1 MYRYPSTASRGITCA
16 LTGRRKDPR
25 RPGVIGDMDPV
36 HASTPADLRARLGL
50 LALERD
56 AARRTQLSED
66 NPYMT
71 DLHDEIA
78 EVEHAYVCSAV
89 AAIAELRADLGGRL
103 RG

>member
-1 MYRYPSTASRGITCA
+1 MHPLPPTSAPASACSRSSA
-16 LTGRRKDPR
+16 MQP
-25 RPGVIGDMDPV
+25 
-36 HASTPADLRARLGL
+36 
-50 LALERD
+50 
-56 AARRTQLSED
+56 AARELSED

-89 AAIAELRADLGGRL
+89 AAIAELRANLGGRL

>member
-1 MYRYPSTASRGITCA
+1 
-16 LTGRRKDPR
+16 
-25 RPGVIGDMDPV
+25 MDPV
-36 HASTPADLRARLGL
+36 FASTPADLRARLGL

-56 AARRTQLSED
+56 AARRSELSDD

-78 EVEHAYVCSAV
+78 AVERAYVCSAV
-89 AAIAELRADLGGRL
+89 GAIAELRANLDGRL

>member
-1 MYRYPSTASRGITCA
+1 
-16 LTGRRKDPR
+16 
-25 RPGVIGDMDPV
+25 MDPV

-78 EVEHAYVCSAV
+78 EVEQAYVCSAV
-89 AAIAELRADLGGRL
+89 AAIAELRANLGGRL